1 MIGRSIFTVVDEAFT
16 APLAAARERVS
27 AGEHVGSFETRRRD
41 KDGHA
46 VEVEVTLSAI
56 HDADGRIVGISGV
69 FRDISERRR
78 AEAELAQAQR
88 AREELMMLADRERI
102 ARDLHDLVIQR
113 VFAAGMSLPPVAN
126 PTARPAL
133 AEPANHL
140 HT

>member
-56 HDADGRIVGISGV
+56 HDADGRLVGISGV
-69 FRDISERRR
+69 FRDIPERRP
-78 AEAELAQAQR
+78 AEAEPAPAQR
-88 AREELMMLADRERI
+88 DRQS
-102 ARDLHDLVIQR
+102 V
-113 VFAAGMSLPPVAN
+113 VTGKSV
-126 PTARPAL
+126 
-133 AEPANHL
+133 
-140 HT
+140 

>member
-78 AEAELAQAQR
+78 AEAELAQR
-88 AREELMMLADRERI
+88 SEERRVGEECGSSLDLGGRRI
-102 ARDLHDLVIQR
+102 YKKKKKTICTHRI
-113 VFAAGMSLPPVAN
+113 
-126 PTARPAL
+126 T
-133 AEPANHL
+133 
-140 HT
+140 